1 MPLPLASS
9 CDEVHTPHA
18 SSHLAAMLV
27 FLHLFS
33 FLLHHLEPF
42 LSTQPLEGGGGG
54 GVAPMQSQ
62 LLQSHSYSSSR
73 YEHV

>member
-1 MPLPLASS
+1 MSS
-9 CDEVHTPHA
+9 HTTHVPHV
-18 SSHLAAMLV
+18 SSHLAAMLL

-33 FLLHHLEPF
+33 FLLHHVEPF

-62 LLQSHSYSSSR
+62 LLQSHPYSSSR